1 MITILNATREF
12 NKVEK
17 FKMTAGQT
25 ITSMKDVPDGTEIEV
40 DGFIT
45 FEDGDETTGE
55 INTITSILATDGKI
69 YAFQSKTFRNML
81 EDIHMIADGE
91 KYKIKKI
98 SGKTKAGRDYINC
111 DLVSIG

>member
-1 MITILNATREF
+1 MITIINSTREF

-17 FKMTAGQT
+17 FKMTVGQN
-25 ITSMKDVPDGTEIEV
+25 ITSMKDVPDNTEIEV

-55 INTITSILATDGKI
+55 INTITSILATDGNI
-69 YAFQSKTFRNML
+69 YAFQSQTFRDML
-81 EDIHMIADGE
+81 TDIHMIADGE
-91 KYKIKKI
+91 KYTIKKI

>member
-17 FKMTAGQT
+17 FKMTVGQS
-25 ITSMKDVPDGTEIEV
+25 ITSMKDVPDNTEIEV

-55 INTITSILATDGKI
+55 INTITSILATDGNI

-81 EDIHMIADGE
+81 QDINMIADGE
-91 KYKIKKI
+91 KYTIKKI

>member
-1 MITILNATREF
+1 MITILDATRDF

-17 FKMTAGQT
+17 FKMTAGQE
-25 ITSMKDVPDGTEIEV
+25 ITSMKDVADGTEIEV

-45 FEDGDETTGE
+45 FEDTNAQTGE
-55 INTITSILATDGKI
+55 INTITSILATNGKI
-69 YAFQSKTFRNML
+69 YAFQSKTFRTML
-81 EDIHMIADGE
+81 EDIHSLADGE
-91 KYKIKKI
+91 KYKIRKI